1 MFQYLICLPN
11 LVLSKSEEVCC
22 AVVDCG
28 IGDTVIVE
36 TVPSDDEEDASVV
49 VDDSFVV
56 VACNGCRVVGVNE
69 DDSRSFPASVSVVDE
84 MTENELI
91 KR

>member
-56 VACNGCRVVGVNE
+56 VVACKVVGVNE